1 MPWRRTRD
9 PYAILV
15 SEMMLQQTQ
24 VVTVLGY
31 YARWMELFPTIPVL
45 AAAEESAVLH
55 AWQGLGYY
63 SRARNLHQ
71 AARAVMARHGGELPR
86 ALAEL
91 RALPGVGRYTAG
103 AVATF
108 AFDVAT
114 PIVDANIA
122 RVVARLFDVR
132 EAVDGTAG
140 AARVWNLAEA
150 LQPRRGAGEFNAA
163 LMELGALICT
173 PRSPQC
179 AVCPVAEFCAAPVPE
194 DLPVKR
200 ARPTV
205 IAVESRCG
213 FIRRGGRVL
222 LEQEQG
228 RQWRG
233 LWRLPTLVRSP
244 AGEPILRA
252 QFSITRHRVS
262 LAIFPAAVPAI
273 LGANQRWCSRAEADA
288 LAMPS
293 PHRRALAALWEQ
305 TTRPAISQAA
315 DRPLRRVP
323 PHACSVCAPAPSSA
337 SARSRRSPRG

>member
-1 MPWRRTRD
+1 
-9 PYAILV
+9 
-15 SEMMLQQTQ
+15 MLQQTQ
-24 VVTVLGY
+24 VGTVLGY
-31 YARWMELFPTIPVL
+31 YTRWMERFPTIAAL
-45 AAAEESAVLH
+45 ASAGESAVLH

-71 AARAVMARHGGELPR
+71 AAQAVMARHGGELPR

-108 AFDVAT
+108 AFDAAT

-122 RVVARLFDVR
+122 RVLARLFDVR
-132 EAVDGTAG
+132 EPVDGTAG
-140 AARVWNLAEA
+140 AARVWSLAEA
-150 LQPRRGAGEFNAA
+150 LQPRREAGEFNAA
-163 LMELGALICT
+163 LMELGALVCT
-173 PRSPQC
+173 PRSPRC
-179 AVCPVAEFCAAPVPE
+179 AVCPVADFCAAPMPE
-194 DLPVKR
+194 ELPVKR

-205 IAVESRCG
+205 IAVESKCA

-222 LEQEQG
+222 LEQEDG
-228 RQWRG
+228 RQWHG
-233 LWRLPTLVRSP
+233 LWRLPALVGFP
-244 AGEPILRA
+244 AGEPVLRA

-273 LGANQRWCSRAEADA
+273 LGPNQRWCSRAEAEA

-293 PHRRALAALWEQ
+293 PHRRALAALWAQ
-305 TTRPAISQAA
+305 ITRPAISPTA
-315 DRPLRRVP
+315 DRPPRRVP
-323 PHACSVCAPAPSSA
+323 PRACSVCAPAPSSA